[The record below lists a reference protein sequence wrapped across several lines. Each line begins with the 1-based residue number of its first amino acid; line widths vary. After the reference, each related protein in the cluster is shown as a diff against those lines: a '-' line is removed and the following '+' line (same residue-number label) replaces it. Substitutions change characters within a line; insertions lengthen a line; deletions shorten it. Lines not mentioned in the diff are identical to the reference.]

1 LTAWNSEND
10 FEIFTRVRG
19 RSGPVAMAAGQSHR
33 NQSLDALRCIAILLV
48 IGFHL
53 NFYSLWGRA
62 GWIGV
67 DLFFVLSGF
76 LISGL
81 LFQEYKN
88 KGKID
93 IKRFLIRRGLKIYPS
108 FYLLIAAAA
117 ILSFVKHS
125 PQLRTQVIFSSIFAQ
140 NYYNGKAF
148 TVLAH
153 TWSLAVEEHFY
164 LMLPFLLLLL
174 ITLKRSEP
182 FRPIPGIFV
191 FVALNCLAFRC
202 FSLSAGHEARATHL
216 RLDSLFAG
224 VAVGYIYHY
233 EPRLFQKLSRGYSLL
248 FAIILCSP
256 AILLDHRNRLMQ
268 TIGLTSLLF
277 GFSLLVIW
285 SVSRTPRSAIG
296 RLVVGG
302 AARIGFYSYSIYLWH
317 TVVAEFYLSRFA
329 LSALNFWVCLAAT
342 VAMGVV
348 MGRLVEAPYLAL
360 REKIAPSSHADLSV
374 PLLTLRHATTGT
386 AQQTEGNRIA

>member
-1 LTAWNSEND
+1 
-10 FEIFTRVRG
+10 
-19 RSGPVAMAAGQSHR
+19 
-33 NQSLDALRCIAILLV
+33 
-48 IGFHL
+48 
-53 NFYSLWGRA
+53 
-62 GWIGV
+62 
-67 DLFFVLSGF
+67 
-76 LISGL
+76 
-81 LFQEYKN
+81 
-88 KGKID
+88 
-93 IKRFLIRRGLKIYPS
+93 
-108 FYLLIAAAA
+108 
-117 ILSFVKHS
+117 
-125 PQLRTQVIFSSIFAQ
+125 
-140 NYYNGKAF
+140 
-148 TVLAH
+148 
-153 TWSLAVEEHFY
+153 
-164 LMLPFLLLLL
+164 MLPFLLLLL

-191 FVALNCLAFRC
+191 FVALSCLAFRC

-224 VAVGYIYHY
+224 VAVGYLYHY
-233 EPRLFQKLSRGYSLL
+233 EPRLFEKLSRGYSLL

-285 SVSRTPRSAIG
+285 SVTRTPRSAIG

-317 TVVAEFYLSRFA
+317 TVVAEFYLSRFT

-360 REKIAPSSHADLSV
+360 REKIAPSSHADVSV

>member
-1 LTAWNSEND
+1 MIAN
-10 FEIFTRVRG
+10 
-19 RSGPVAMAAGQSHR
+19 QQHR
-33 NQSLDALRCIAILLV
+33 NQSLDALRCLAILLV

-53 NFYSLWGRA
+53 NFYTVWGRA

-117 ILSFVKHS
+117 ILSFVKQS
-125 PQLRTQVIFSSIFAQ
+125 PQLKTQVIFSSFFAQ
-140 NYYNGKAF
+140 NYYNGTAF
-148 TVLAH
+148 TILAH

-164 LMLPFLLLLL
+164 LMLPLLLLLL
-174 ITLKRSEP
+174 IALKRPEP
-182 FRPIPGIFV
+182 FRTIPAIFV
-191 FVALNCLAFRC
+191 LVALTCLTFRC
-202 FSLSAGHEARATHL
+202 FSLLPGHEARATHL

-224 VAVGYIYHY
+224 VTVGYLYHFKSQ
-233 EPRLFQKLSRGYSLL
+233 LFQKLSGNLSLL
-248 FAIILCSP
+248 LSIILCSP
-256 AILLDHRNRLMQ
+256 AVLLEHRSRFMQ
-268 TIGLTSLLF
+268 TVGFTSLLF

-285 SVSRTPRSAIG
+285 SVTRTPRSPIV
-296 RLVVGG
+296 RRMVGG
-302 AARIGFYSYSIYLWH
+302 AAKIGFYSYSIYLWH
-317 TVVAEFYLSRFA
+317 TIAAEFFLSRFT
-329 LSALNFWVCLAAT
+329 LTALNFWICLACTIAL
-342 VAMGVV
+342 GVL

-360 REKIAPSSHADLSV
+360 RERIAPSSRADIPVAWARTDSPNFEV
-374 PLLTLRHATTGT
+374 AGASQESAGSTPA
-386 AQQTEGNRIA
+386 

>member
-1 LTAWNSEND
+1 M
-10 FEIFTRVRG
+10 V
-19 RSGPVAMAAGQSHR
+19 GQPHR
-33 NQSLDALRCIAILLV
+33 NQSLDALRCVAILLV

-117 ILSFVKHS
+117 VLSFVKQS
-125 PQLRTQVIFSSIFAQ
+125 PQLKTLVIFSSIFAQ
-140 NYYNGKAF
+140 NYYNGTAF
-148 TVLAH
+148 TILAH

-164 LMLPFLLLLL
+164 LMLPFILLLLM
-174 ITLKRSEP
+174 TFRGSEP
-182 FRPIPGIFV
+182 FRPIPVIFV
-191 FVALNCLAFRC
+191 FVALSCLAFRC
-202 FSLSAGHEARATHL
+202 FWLSPGQEARATHM

-224 VAVGYIYHY
+224 VTVGYLYHY
-233 EPRLFQKLSRGYSLL
+233 EQRLFRKLSTGYSLL
-248 FAIILCSP
+248 LGSILCLP

-277 GFSLLVIW
+277 GFSLVLIW
-285 SVSRTPRSAIG
+285 SVTRTPRSAIG
-296 RLVVGG
+296 RKVVGG
-302 AARIGFYSYSIYLWH
+302 VARIGFYSYSIYLWH
-317 TVVAEFYLSRFA
+317 TVTAEFLLSRIA
-329 LSALNFWVCLAAT
+329 LSALNFWICLACT
-342 VAMGVV
+342 VAVGVA
-348 MGRLVEAPYLAL
+348 MGRLVETPYLAL
-360 REKIAPSSHADLSV
+360 REKIAPSSRADLLV
-374 PLLTLRHATTGT
+374 PLARTKDPQFTAVGTSQPTTGSKT
-386 AQQTEGNRIA
+386 A

>member
-1 LTAWNSEND
+1 
-10 FEIFTRVRG
+10 
-19 RSGPVAMAAGQSHR
+19 MAAGQSHR

-53 NFYSLWGRA
+53 DFYGLWRRA

-117 ILSFVKHS
+117 ILSIVKHS

-164 LMLPFLLLLL
+164 LLLPFLLLLL

-191 FVALNCLAFRC
+191 FVALSCLAFRC

-224 VAVGYIYHY
+224 VTIGYLYHY
-233 EPRLFQKLSRGYSLL
+233 EHRLFQRLSRGYSLL

-277 GFSLLVIW
+277 GFSFLVIW
-285 SVSRTPRSAIG
+285 CVTRTPRSTIG
-296 RLVVGG
+296 RLAVGG
-302 AARIGFYSYSIYLWH
+302 AARVGFYSYSIYLWH

-360 REKIAPSSHADLSV
+360 REKIAPSPHADVSV
-374 PLLTLRHATTGT
+374 PLLTLRARGT
-386 AQQTEGNRIA
+386 AQQTEGKGIA

>member
-10 FEIFTRVRG
+10 FEIFTRVRD
-19 RSGPVAMAAGQSHR
+19 RSDPVAMAAGQSHR

-108 FYLLIAAAA
+108 FYLLIVAAA

-164 LMLPFLLLLL
+164 LLLPFLLLLL

-191 FVALNCLAFRC
+191 FVALSCLAFRC

-224 VAVGYIYHY
+224 VTIGYLYHY
-233 EPRLFQKLSRGYSLL
+233 EQRLFQWLSRGYSLFL
-248 FAIILCSP
+248 SLVLCLP
-256 AILLDHRNRLMQ
+256 VVLLDHRSRFVQ

-277 GFSLLVIW
+277 SFSLLVIW
-285 SVSRTPRSAIG
+285 SVTRTPRSAIG

-302 AARIGFYSYSIYLWH
+302 AARVGFYSYSIYLWH

-360 REKIAPSSHADLSV
+360 REKIAPSSHADVSV
-374 PLLTLRHATTGT
+374 PLLTLRHPATGT
-386 AQQTEGNRIA
+386 AQQTGGNRVA

>member
-1 LTAWNSEND
+1 
-10 FEIFTRVRG
+10 
-19 RSGPVAMAAGQSHR
+19 MAASQPHR

-81 LFQEYKN
+81 LFQEYKD

-108 FYLLIAAAA
+108 FYLLIAAAVV
-117 ILSFVKHS
+117 LSFVKHS

-140 NYYNGKAF
+140 NYYNGTAF

-164 LMLPFLLLLL
+164 LMLPFVLLLL

-182 FRPIPGIFV
+182 FRSIPVIFV
-191 FVALNCLAFRC
+191 FVALSCLAFRY

-224 VAVGYIYHY
+224 VTVGYLYHY
-233 EPRLFQKLSRGYSLL
+233 EQRLFQRLSRGYWPLLSLV
-248 FAIILCSP
+248 LCLP
-256 AILLDHRNRLMQ
+256 VVLLDHRSRFVQ

-277 GFSLLVIW
+277 GFSFLVIW
-285 SVSRTPRSAIG
+285 SVTRTPRSAIG
-296 RLVVGG
+296 RLAVGA

-317 TVVAEFYLSRFA
+317 TVVGEFYLSRFA
-329 LSALNFWVCLAAT
+329 LSAVNFWVCLVAT
-342 VAMGVV
+342 LAMGVV

-360 REKIAPSSHADLSV
+360 RERIAPSSRADLLMDLPRANDSH
-374 PLLTLRHATTGT
+374 LAS
-386 AQQTEGNRIA
+386 TEISQPIGGNRIA

>member
-1 LTAWNSEND
+1 
-10 FEIFTRVRG
+10 
-19 RSGPVAMAAGQSHR
+19 MAASQSHR

-81 LFQEYKN
+81 LFQEYKS

-117 ILSFVKHS
+117 VLSFVKHS
-125 PQLRTQVIFSSIFAQ
+125 PQLRTEVIFSSIFAQ
-140 NYYNGKAF
+140 NYYTGTSF
-148 TVLAH
+148 SILAH

-164 LMLPFLLLLL
+164 LVLPVLLAILVALN
-174 ITLKRSEP
+174 RVRP

-191 FVALNCLAFRC
+191 FLVLLCLVFRWVW
-202 FSLSAGHEARATHL
+202 SSGTDDARMTHM
-216 RLDSLFAG
+216 RIDSLFAG
-224 VAVGYIYHY
+224 VAVGYLYHY
-233 EPRLFQKLSRGYSLL
+233 EPRLFQKLSRSYSLL

-277 GFSLLVIW
+277 GFSFLVIW
-285 SVSRTPRSAIG
+285 SVTRTPRTAIV

-342 VAMGVV
+342 LAVGVV
-348 MGRLVEAPYLAL
+348 MGRLVEAPYLSL
-360 REKIAPSSHADLSV
+360 RERIAPSSRTDLLMALPRANDSHLASAEV
-374 PLLTLRHATTGT
+374 
-386 AQQTEGNRIA
+386 

>member
-1 LTAWNSEND
+1 MISK
-10 FEIFTRVRG
+10 FSPRVLRE
-19 RSGPVAMAAGQSHR
+19 RSGAVAMAAGQSHR
-33 NQSLDALRCIAILLV
+33 NQSLDALRCVAILLV

-53 NFYSLWGRA
+53 NFYSLWRRV

-117 ILSFVKHS
+117 VLSFVKHS
-125 PQLRTQVIFSSIFAQ
+125 PQLRTEVIFSSIFAQ
-140 NYYNGKAF
+140 NYYTGTSF
-148 TVLAH
+148 SILAH

-164 LMLPFLLLLL
+164 LVLPVLLAIL
-174 ITLKRSEP
+174 IALNRVRP

-191 FVALNCLAFRC
+191 FLVLLCLVFRWVW
-202 FSLSAGHEARATHL
+202 SSGTDDARMTHM

-224 VAVGYIYHY
+224 VTIGYLYHY

-256 AILLDHRNRLMQ
+256 AILLDHHNRLMQ

-285 SVSRTPRSAIG
+285 SVTRTPRSAIG

-302 AARIGFYSYSIYLWH
+302 AAKIGFYSYSIYLWH

-329 LSALNFWVCLAAT
+329 LSVLNFWVCLAAT

-360 REKIAPSSHADLSV
+360 REKIAPSSHADVSA

-386 AQQTEGNRIA
+386 AQPTEGNRIA